1 MKQILLL
8 DAKNYDP
15 ALPEIRRACA
25 RGIIF
30 IGGKLLLI
38 EDSFGSV
45 KLPGG
50 RIEPNEDAPAALIRE
65 VREETGYEVLP
76 DTVVPF
82 GEIEE
87 KRLSVHESAIWHQTS
102 LLYFCETAPDP
113 GETAYTENEK
123 KYGFKRI
130 LLPLEEAIAR
140 NKKRL
145 EREGLQPWN
154 AREYQTL
161 LAIRAH
167 LEKRG

>member
-15 ALPEIRRACA
+15 GLPEIRRACA

-50 RIEPNEDAPAALIRE
+50 GIEPNEDAPAALIRE

-87 KRLSVHESAIWHQTS
+87 KRLFVHERAIRHQTS
-102 LLYFCETAPDP
+102 LLYFCETAH
-113 GETAYTENEK
+113 TENEK

-140 NKKRL
+140 NKKQL
-145 EREGLQPWN
+145 EREGLQPRN